1 VLNAGQSF
9 QEIAVH
15 HVDATYFPK
24 QVPQINESLG
34 QNNSYRHRCME
45 MPVKNSNNNF
55 FYYVVT
61 QKSLATLSQH
71 HVKTK
76 KPIFKRKLSAS
87 ARHCTPL
94 VRQI

>member
-1 VLNAGQSF
+1 VLSAGQSL

-15 HVDATYFPK
+15 HVDAIYFPE
-24 QVPQINESLG
+24 QVPQINEPLG

-61 QKSLATLSQH
+61 RNSLATLS

-76 KPIFKRKLSAS
+76 KPIFKRKISAS
-87 ARHCTPL
+87 ARHCMPL